1 MRECWNAGMLECWNA
16 GMRTIYRGLEG
27 RRIGGLEKAGID
39 FTGGHRERRGRLR
52 DGVKLETKKK
62 AES

>member
-1 MRECWNAGMLECWNA
+1 MLECGNV
-16 GMRTIYRGLEG
+16 GMWDYGPLTGEWRG

-52 DGVKLETKKK
+52 DGVKLETKGKPR
-62 AES
+62 AEI